1 MKPSSESLHT
11 SAEPRPSIH
20 QAAVDTFFQGLE
32 GHDADLVA
40 GLLADDVILEI
51 PFNASGST
59 APAARFE
66 GKQAMMGYV
75 NQIVTSFS
83 RIVLTDK
90 RSYAAEHG
98 TVFFEG
104 KGDLVHAASG
114 APYKNLYVF
123 KFGFRSNLI
132 AQVSEYSNPVI
143 YAKLVGA
150 PIG

>member
-66 GKQAMMGYV
+66 GK
-75 NQIVTSFS
+75 
-83 RIVLTDK
+83 
-90 RSYAAEHG
+90 
-98 TVFFEG
+98 
-104 KGDLVHAASG
+104 GDLVHAASG